1 MVIFGTYLSVM
12 ENPGVHKKVEY
23 RFTTTNLPLCNDKI
37 IVLKITLLHGV
48 SVITNFVVPK
58 RDKQSKKETSH
69 FFVYSRRA
77 TPITTILS
85 MVIEEVR
92 AIFAAPS

>member
-1 MVIFGTYLSVM
+1 M

-23 RFTTTNLPLCNDKI
+23 RFTTTNLALCNDEI

-69 FFVYSRRA
+69 F
-77 TPITTILS
+77 LS
-85 MVIEEVR
+85 TAGERPRSCIC
-92 AIFAAPS
+92 ADNFDAKNPDDN